1 MTLFDFAVTTIFAR
15 EFLEGAIII
24 GEYRTIVLQQ
34 KSQDIQ
40 VTNDADSEESEQPE
54 ENVMNQD
61 ERGDRRKSRLSDD
74 QRRKLRLIWLCAI
87 IATVLA
93 LAVIAAIAIPLAIL
107 SSNFNNSTSK
117 IIEGISKIVAGICL
131 LQLSLKIPKF
141 LGLYLSCKPK
151 KEGVEHEGL
160 TTREIKF
167 NVTWN
172 IWREVAECGVFLIPF
187 FLSGENL
194 KSIPLS
200 AVIGSVVGLAIGL
213 GIYFANQT
221 LKHNKLW
228 LAIFAVLLLV
238 FLSAGLLTGGVHNL
252 EVELGST
259 KTIWELEGSFWDVN
273 RLPMTVLKPF
283 GYNDSRTV
291 LEICTYWSWL
301 CLSAFLHYRKYKRA
315 PKPNDVETRL
325 ELSSNSEGDVAEM
338 DEGDETNQQKD
349 IEVEYGTEHKNKPSI
364 TAANTETFSQ
374 GESFSQ

>member
-34 KSQDIQ
+34 RPQS
-40 VTNDADSEESEQPE
+40 NNEEEEAPADLE
-54 ENVMNQD
+54 ENVADGD
-61 ERGDRRKSRLSDD
+61 ELESSNEKKRNLTED
-74 QRRKLRLIWLCAI
+74 QREKLRLIWISALV
-87 IATVLA
+87 ATALA
-93 LAVIAAIAIPLAIL
+93 LVVIAAIAIPLAIL
-107 SSNFNNSTSK
+107 SSNFDNSTSK
-117 IIEGISKIVAGICL
+117 IIEGVSKIVAGICL

-151 KEGVEHEGL
+151 KEGQEEGL
-160 TTREIKF
+160 SLREIKF

-194 KSIPLS
+194 NSIPLS

-213 GIYFANQT
+213 GIYYANQT

-259 KTIWELEGSFWDVN
+259 KTVWELEGSFWDVN

-291 LEICTYWSWL
+291 LEICVYWGWL
-301 CLSAFLHYRKYKRA
+301 CLSALLHYRKYKKA
-315 PKPNDVETRL
+315 PKPSDAVAGA
-325 ELSSNSEGDVAEM
+325 SENQIIQEEEEQVP
-338 DEGDETNQQKD
+338 DEHEASMPF
-349 IEVEYGTEHKNKPSI
+349 GTEEKPKP
-364 TAANTETFSQ
+364 ANELDDSTPATETLSQ
-374 GESFSQ
+374 EDSQ